1 MDPNFTIQNNES
13 LNVNLNKNKNNDNDN
28 KESFNKR
35 NQRKSINIPDG
46 ST

>member
-1 MDPNFTIQNNES
+1 MYQPVFNSGKISKHDRY
-13 LNVNLNKNKNNDNDN
+13 LYNDN